1 VIAALERF
9 FGPRAADPIDYI
21 DQNWAAEE
29 WTRGCYGAHLA
40 PGAWTQFGEALRRPC
55 GKVHWAGTE
64 TSDVWNG
71 YMEGAIRSG
80 ERVAREII
88 DALA

>member
-1 VIAALERF
+1 MI
-9 FGPRAADPIDYI
+9 
-21 DQNWAAEE
+21 
-29 WTRGCYGAHLA
+29 
-40 PGAWTQFGEALRRPC
+40 
-55 GKVHWAGTE
+55 HWAVTE

-71 YMEGAIRSG
+71 FMEGAIRSG